1 MNDDIRFDRGRSA
14 AWRDAI
20 VENARADRARGG
32 RPRRKAGL
40 MIGLVIAALLV
51 SGGGVAYA
59 LSGNLAPLPVAPPTD
74 TATPD
79 VRDTE
84 APSVTPAP
92 APPPTPTPDETE
104 PAPEQT
110 PDYTVLGFDAAQ
122 LYGMCQEAIQAQY
135 GEFDAS
141 YPGFTDF
148 LPLAPDTLRDAQED
162 GAGHVAIFASST
174 WSDQG
179 RRQVWICEFT
189 GDPANPQLWYATVG
203 DK

>member
-20 VENARADRARGG
+20 VENARAERARGG
-32 RPRRKAGL
+32 HTRRRAGV
-40 MIGLVIAALLV
+40 IVGLVIAALLI

-59 LSGNLAPLPVAPPTD
+59 LSGNLAPLPAAPTTN

-104 PAPEQT
+104 PVPEQT
-110 PDYTVLGFDAAQ
+110 PDYTVLGFHAVQ
-122 LYGMCQEAIQAQY
+122 LYEMCQEAVHAKY
-135 GEFDAS
+135 PSDPSE
-141 YPGFTDF
+141 PGFTDF
-148 LPLAPDTLRDAQED
+148 LPLAPDTLRDAQDD

-189 GDPANPQLWYATVG
+189 GDPANPQLWYAEVG
-203 DK
+203 DR